1 MVYFSRNP
9 SGNPLVNR
17 QFMKKHYK
25 NRVIWLLSACYLS
38 GSLFACAKAK
48 APVAPRGYAP
58 PPYKVPATQRPYTVN
73 GKTYYPLPS
82 AEGFVEEGYAS
93 WYGRDF
99 HNKNTAN
106 GERFDMYG
114 ISAAHKILPINT
126 MVRVTNLENGKD
138 ILCRINDRGPFVK
151 DRILDLSYGAA
162 QQLGIAGKGLAR
174 VRVEALSEGSM
185 TGNRITYVNRPDIRH
200 GRFYVQVGAFLERDR
215 AYAFRDSLSREYKT
229 VEVAEGNVGAQ
240 TFYRVQIFVSNDY
253 DEAQRLEKQ
262 IEQRINPNAFLI
274 AK

>member
-1 MVYFSRNP
+1 MKELSRDTVLNY
-9 SGNPLVNR
+9 SKGI
-17 QFMKKHYK
+17 
-25 NRVIWLLSACYLS
+25 IWTLSACCIT

-48 APVAPRGYAP
+48 APVPKGYAP
-58 PPYKVPATQRPYTVN
+58 PPQYKVPATQRPYTVN
-73 GKTYYPLPS
+73 GRTYYPLPS

-126 MVRVTNLENGKD
+126 MVRVTNLENGKE

-185 TGNRITYVNRPDIRH
+185 TDNRITYFNRPDIRH

-215 AYAFRDSLSREYKT
+215 AYAFRDSLSKNYRT

-262 IEQRINPNAFLI
+262 IEKQVNANAFLI